1 MDDLFMYIVVAAV
14 SLAILFLLGYYFV
27 QWAFDVKRQL
37 WNQKQT
43 ILILIRAA
51 RRLGESDEEL
61 ERIEREIN
69 MQEYK

>member
-1 MDDLFMYIVVAAV
+1 MDDLFMYIMIAAV
-14 SLAILFLLGYYFV
+14 SLAISFLLGYYFV
-27 QWAFDVKRQL
+27 QWAFDIKRQL

-43 ILILIRAA
+43 ILILIRVA